1 MRLRAQRLDTREQ
14 VGVRQVVS
22 DLCGIQA
29 QDALAGV
36 LSIRVRTSGLTARC
50 VDEARTADRSVV
62 RTWVMRGT
70 MHLIASEDV
79 GWLLALLGPVMIRK
93 SRRRLRELGLTE
105 EVGARA
111 VADLRDVL
119 ESHGPMSRAGIAS
132 RLAGKG
138 LPVEGQGAY
147 HLIRLAALEGVV
159 CLGPDSGGAS
169 TYDLLDRWLPAP
181 RCVDDALA
189 ELARRYIQAYGPAGP
204 DDLAAWSGLSLRD
217 SRAAFQGIADELIE
231 ASVEGSPAWM
241 HASRAD
247 WPDAPVQDAPTV
259 RLLPAF
265 DTYLLGYW
273 ERDLGV
279 SDELARRVHPGGGI
293 IRPTLMIDGRAAG
306 VWARKRTRWGIAVTV
321 SPFEDLPPEI
331 HPALEEEAGDV
342 GRFLGADAGLSIER
356 G

>member
-1 MRLRAQRLDTREQ
+1 M
-14 VGVRQVVS
+14 S
-22 DLCGIQA
+22 DLCGVQA
-29 QDALAGV
+29 QDPVAEV
-36 LSIRVRTSGLTARC
+36 LSVRVRTAGLTARC

-62 RTWVMRGT
+62 RTWAMRGT

-79 GWLLALLGPVMIRK
+79 GWLLPLLGPIMIRK

-111 VADLRDVL
+111 VSDLRDVL
-119 ESHGPMSRAGIAS
+119 ESHGPMSRAKIAS

-159 CLGPDSGGAS
+159 CLGPDSGGES
-169 TYDLLDRWLPAP
+169 TFDLLDRWLPTP
-181 RCVDDALA
+181 HSVEDPQA

-204 DDLAAWSGLSLRD
+204 DDLTAWSGLSLRD
-217 SRAAFQGIADELIE
+217 SRAAFQRIADELIE
-231 ASVEGSPAWM
+231 VSVEASPAWI
-241 HASRAD
+241 HAGRSD
-247 WPDAPVQDAPTV
+247 WLDAPVQDAPAV

-265 DTYLLGYW
+265 DTYLLGYR

-279 SDELARRVHPGGGI
+279 SDEFARRVHPGGGI
-293 IRPTLMIDGRAAG
+293 IRPTLMIDGRTAG
-306 VWARKRTRWGIAVTV
+306 VWGRKSTRQGIAITVT
-321 SPFEDLPPEI
+321 PFEVLPPEMLA
-331 HPALEEEAGDV
+331 ALQEEAADM
-342 GRFLGADAGLSIER
+342 GRFLGAEAELSLER